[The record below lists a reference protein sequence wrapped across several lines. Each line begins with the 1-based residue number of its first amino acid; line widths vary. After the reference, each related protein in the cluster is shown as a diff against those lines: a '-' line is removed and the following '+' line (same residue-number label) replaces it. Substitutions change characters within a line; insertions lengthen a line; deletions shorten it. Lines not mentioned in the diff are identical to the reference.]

1 MMKHTKFILKS
12 CSRAFRLFILLL
24 TVGTI
29 LPFVHP
35 GYANSAIGLKRNSV
49 VEGHT
54 ITLGDVF
61 YGVPADKADRVLGAA
76 PQPGR
81 DMVLNARTLMRIA
94 LALDLSWRPVSGA
107 DYAVIR
113 RAATI
118 IEQEQIELA
127 LQEALAQDITAGRY
141 KLALSPGQTAQM
153 TLPASSPASVEI
165 KDFNPDMARGLFEA
179 TLVAP
184 SKEAPLQEIRVS
196 GTLRPVITV
205 PVLKDT
211 LRNGDVIGRNDIK
224 MLEVY
229 ERSLNHD
236 IVLDAE
242 SLVGMTPRRMLF
254 PGQPVKDGDIEAPRI
269 VKRGES
275 VTMIFKSGGLNLTA
289 KGKALENGAK
299 GDVVRVVNTASSR
312 NIEAIVTAPG
322 EVSVDNL

>member
-1 MMKHTKFILKS
+1 MKHTKFILKS
-12 CSRAFRLFILLL
+12 SSRAFRLFILLL
-24 TVGTI
+24 MVGTI
-29 LPFVHP
+29 LPFIHP
-35 GYANSAIGLKRNSV
+35 GYANSAISLKRNSV
-49 VEGHT
+49 VEGRA

-76 PQPGR
+76 PQPGQ

-94 LALDLSWRPVSGA
+94 LALDLSWRPVSSA

-118 IEQEQIELA
+118 IGQEQIESA
-127 LQEALAQDITAGRY
+127 LQDALGHDSIAGRY
-141 KLALSPGQTAQM
+141 KITLSPGQTAQM
-153 TLPASSPASVEI
+153 ILPASSAAHVEI
-165 KDFNPDMARGLFEA
+165 KDFNPDMTRGLFEA

-184 SKEAPLQEIRVS
+184 SKEAPLQELRIS
-196 GTLRPVITV
+196 GTLRPVISV

-211 LRNGDVIGRNDIK
+211 LRNGDVIGRNDIR
-224 MLEVY
+224 MLETY

-236 IVLDAE
+236 VVLDADT
-242 SLVGMTPRRMLF
+242 LVGMTPRRMIF

-299 GDVVRVVNTASSR
+299 GDVVRVVNSASSR

>member
-1 MMKHTKFILKS
+1 MKHTKFILKS
-12 CSRAFRLFILLL
+12 CSRVFRLFILLL
-24 TVGTI
+24 AVGTI
-29 LPFVHP
+29 LPLTHP
-35 GYANSAIGLKRNSV
+35 GYAGSGISLKRNSV
-49 VEGHT
+49 IEGRT

-61 YGVPADKADRVLGAA
+61 YGVPADKADRVLGVA
-76 PQPGR
+76 PQPGQ

-94 LALDLSWRPVSGA
+94 LALDLSWRPVSSA

-113 RAATI
+113 RAATVI
-118 IEQEQIELA
+118 GQERIESA
-127 LQEALAQDITAGRY
+127 LQEALEQNSMAGRY
-141 KLALSPGQTAQM
+141 KLALSPGQIAEM
-153 TLPASSPASVEI
+153 TLPASSEASVEI
-165 KDFNPDMARGLFEA
+165 KDFNPDMTRGLFEA

-184 SKEAPLQEIRVS
+184 SKEAPLQELRVS
-196 GTLRPVITV
+196 GTLRPVISV

-211 LRNGDVIGRNDIK
+211 LRNGDIIGRNDIR
-224 MLEVY
+224 MLETY

-236 IVLDAE
+236 VVLDAE